1 MDLTWWQILLGAV
14 IGLLIL
20 TILVVLHELGHAIV
34 AKRNGVEVE
43 EFGIG
48 FPPRAKVLGKVKGTL
63 VTLNWLP
70 LGGFCKMKGESDD
83 AKGKGTYGAS
93 SLAAKAK
100 ILLAGV
106 GMNFLT
112 ACVIFTI
119 LAFWGIPKI
128 TPSQFYVQSDNH
140 GEQGIVAIYGVTEG
154 SPAAIAGLKEG
165 DEIVS
170 VAGQDVD
177 MSTEVPKLTAEHAG
191 EEIEIVIRRDGEEQ
205 AITANIAE
213 EDNGSGRLGI
223 QTGQKQSGTIK
234 ATWSA
239 PLVGVVTSAQV
250 LWSDCVGAV
259 GYPSQFI
266 PRHL

>member
-83 AKGKGTYGAS
+83 ANGKGTYGAS

-106 GMNFLT
+106 GMEL
-112 ACVIFTI
+112 
-119 LAFWGIPKI
+119 
-128 TPSQFYVQSDNH
+128 
-140 GEQGIVAIYGVTEG
+140 
-154 SPAAIAGLKEG
+154 
-165 DEIVS
+165 
-170 VAGQDVD
+170 
-177 MSTEVPKLTAEHAG
+177 
-191 EEIEIVIRRDGEEQ
+191 
-205 AITANIAE
+205 
-213 EDNGSGRLGI
+213 
-223 QTGQKQSGTIK
+223 
-234 ATWSA
+234 
-239 PLVGVVTSAQV
+239 
-250 LWSDCVGAV
+250 SDCLCYLHNLSFLGH
-259 GYPSQFI
+259 S
-266 PRHL
+266 

>member
-1 MDLTWWQILLGAV
+1 M
-14 IGLLIL
+14 
-20 TILVVLHELGHAIV
+20 
-34 AKRNGVEVE
+34 
-43 EFGIG
+43 
-48 FPPRAKVLGKVKGTL
+48 
-63 VTLNWLP
+63 
-70 LGGFCKMKGESDD
+70 
-83 AKGKGTYGAS
+83 
-93 SLAAKAK
+93 
-100 ILLAGV
+100 
-106 GMNFLT
+106 
-112 ACVIFTI
+112 
-119 LAFWGIPKI
+119 
-128 TPSQFYVQSDNH
+128 
-140 GEQGIVAIYGVTEG
+140 AIYGVTDG

-250 LWSDCVGAV
+250 LWSDRVGAV
-259 GYPSQFI
+259 GYPSQFV